1 MDLFIKA
8 ERIEERSKKLKSLLL
23 SKKNLAD
30 PERRKMI
37 FKFLNMQELTLNFI
51 QDILNQNKF

>member
-8 ERIEERSKKLKSLLL
+8 ERIEERSRKLKSLLL

-30 PERRKMI
+30 PKSRNMI
-37 FKFLNMQELTLNFI
+37 SKLLNMQELTLNFM
-51 QDILNQNKF
+51 QEILNLNK